1 VHSHGIKFFTKDRLI
16 EDVLHGM
23 ALGVEQSYNG
33 YVLQLVVT
41 LNVFGSQKSIQDE
54 RHHDT
59 IVELRSR
66 IRTYYKD
73 GAKLNPLHKWSKID
87 KLTLGMLGTLDSPSL
102 HAKGG
107 ETSDFTR
114 FCVELSHMFSM
125 VDPRFL
131 HLALA
136 GDALIGI
143 KHIMATNRRKMH
155 VISHSSIMTHCVRF
169 LRQFECA
176 DGHWVPKFHRFM
188 HMCRNVSFTG
198 NPKYG
203 ATWWGEHENGLI
215 AKVARCTHADHF
227 TEGVFLRILVKELLQ
242 L

>member
-1 VHSHGIKFFTKDRLI
+1 MHSHGIKYFTKDRLI

-33 YVLQLVVT
+33 YVLQLVAT

-107 ETSDFTR
+107 VRVFA
-114 FCVELSHMFSM
+114 LSYRICF
-125 VDPRFL
+125 R
-131 HLALA
+131 
-136 GDALIGI
+136 
-143 KHIMATNRRKMH
+143 
-155 VISHSSIMTHCVRF
+155 
-169 LRQFECA
+169 
-176 DGHWVPKFHRFM
+176 
-188 HMCRNVSFTG
+188 
-198 NPKYG
+198 
-203 ATWWGEHENGLI
+203 WW
-215 AKVARCTHADHF
+215 
-227 TEGVFLRILVKELLQ
+227 ILVFYILRWLEML
-242 L
+242 